1 MNPVIV
7 KLGGTAAADADV
19 LARLVSDLT
28 TDFPGDAII
37 VHGGGAEAST
47 WCSRLGLEPRF
58 VDGVRQTTPEEME
71 IVEMVLAGKVN
82 TAVVRTAAGAGAK
95 PVGLSLSDAGLC
107 FGRPVG
113 DPAVNRTARPD
124 RVDPGI
130 LEHLLSGSYL
140 PVVSSIGSFGDGGAR
155 GDDAGG
161 DGGANAGAGGD
172 GGARENTGACNINA
186 DDAALALAQALKA
199 RALVFLSNIPGVQ
212 EDDRVHRSL
221 DRASSEALIQ
231 RGVISAGMTAK
242 VRSALAAVEAG
253 VGAVVIGEYHE
264 RGDIQALIGGH
275 TGTLITKTGGEQ

>member
-7 KLGGTAAADADV
+7 KLGGTAAADAEV

-37 VHGGGAEAST
+37 VHGGGAEASA

-140 PVVSSIGSFGDGGAR
+140 PVVSSIGSFGDGDGGANA
-155 GDDAGG
+155 GAADAGG
-161 DGGANAGAGGD
+161 DGGARVG
-172 GGARENTGACNINA
+172 TGACNINA
-186 DDAALALAQALKA
+186 DDAALALARAVQA
-199 RALVFLSNIPGVQ
+199 RSLVFLSDIPGVQ
-212 EDDRVHRSL
+212 EGDRVHRSL
-221 DRASSEALIQ
+221 DRNASEQLIE
-231 RGVISAGMTAK
+231 RGVISGGMTAK
-242 VRSALAAVEAG
+242 VRSALDAVEAG
-253 VGAVVIGEYHE
+253 VGAVVIGEYRE
-264 RGDIQALIGGH
+264 RSDIQALIGGH
-275 TGTLITKTGGEQ
+275 TGTRITNMGGEQ